1 MDNEMNENPKIYLV
15 EGLLNFIAKHWDRL
29 GNLYSF
35 LEKCE
40 DVVLKDNC
48 TQLWLDYS
56 AKLGEFILYKTNDCV
71 AELDDFY
78 NKSAELMQATVEK
91 EEVAVAEETP
101 VNEVKETEVQ
111 AEAEVTQASA
121 VEVPKEEVAAPV
133 VEETETVA
141 ETPQAEAVAVAE
153 TTNSQVE
160 AVPETAETEVTQ
172 AAAVEVPKK
181 EVVAPVVETETVA
194 ETPQTEAGAVAEAVP
209 ETAVPEVTQAESA
222 AVAETTNPQ
231 AVAVEEVPK
240 EEAVTE
246 VVATTPQAVETAPAP
261 VAEAPQTE
269 QVNVPVAAPVNIFQ
283 GTGVEVQP
291 PLTPTNIP
299 VQQSTSDGVIGNI
312 PIIQGE
318 TEKRETGVAVS
329 ATSEGENVLH
339 VHSDGAKGRALLVT
353 NSQMG
358 NLSGHGKTVALP
370 FSTSTG
376 AVNNETAS
384 QTSGKMPS
392 VEELTAQAVAL
403 NKAGN
408 SEEAKKIMDAV
419 HELLEGNAQPEAG
432 KQKVLV
438 NTAA

>member
-1 MDNEMNENPKIYLV
+1 M
-15 EGLLNFIAKHWDRL
+15 
-29 GNLYSF
+29 
-35 LEKCE
+35 
-40 DVVLKDNC
+40 
-48 TQLWLDYS
+48 
-56 AKLGEFILYKTNDCV
+56 
-71 AELDDFY
+71 
-78 NKSAELMQATVEK
+78 
-91 EEVAVAEETP
+91 
-101 VNEVKETEVQ
+101 
-111 AEAEVTQASA
+111 
-121 VEVPKEEVAAPV
+121 
-133 VEETETVA
+133 
-141 ETPQAEAVAVAE
+141 
-153 TTNSQVE
+153 
-160 AVPETAETEVTQ
+160 
-172 AAAVEVPKK
+172 
-181 EVVAPVVETETVA
+181 
-194 ETPQTEAGAVAEAVP
+194 
-209 ETAVPEVTQAESA
+209 
-222 AVAETTNPQ
+222 
-231 AVAVEEVPK
+231 
-240 EEAVTE
+240 
-246 VVATTPQAVETAPAP
+246 
-261 VAEAPQTE
+261 
-269 QVNVPVAAPVNIFQ
+269 PVAAPVNIFQ
-283 GTGVEVQP
+283 GTGVEVP

-299 VQQSTSDGVIGNI
+299 VQQPTSDGVIGNI

-318 TEKRETGVAVS
+318 TEKNETGVAVS

-358 NLSGHGKTVALP
+358 NLSDHGKTVALP